1 MTKDFQMKQN
11 KSEALNGAGE
21 GGKGPGGIVMLMLKP
36 NMENKS
42 ATNVYMSEWDYKSR
56 QRLKIKNVWKTFW
69 KVFNSLWME
78 PIDEYS
84 QGGLMVHFLFC
95 FDKD

>member
-11 KSEALNGAGE
+11 KTEALNGAGE

-42 ATNVYMSEWDYKSR
+42 ATNVCMSEWDYKAR
-56 QRLKIKNVWKTFW
+56 
-69 KVFNSLWME
+69 
-78 PIDEYS
+78 
-84 QGGLMVHFLFC
+84 
-95 FDKD
+95 

>member
-11 KSEALNGAGE
+11 TSEALNGAGE

-78 PIDEYS
+78 PTDEYS
-84 QGGLMVHFLFC
+84 QGGLMVHFLLS

>member
-11 KSEALNGAGE
+11 TSEALNGAGE

-42 ATNVYMSEWDYKSR
+42 ATNVYMSE
-56 QRLKIKNVWKTFW
+56 
-69 KVFNSLWME
+69 
-78 PIDEYS
+78 
-84 QGGLMVHFLFC
+84 
-95 FDKD
+95 